1 MHCTLWLVVARGEWR
16 EDLLICMRK
25 ETTQPPEHPSTNY
38 TDLFV
43 RDYFIYLGDKN
54 TLFFLTPH
62 ILVIE
67 KLKKKK
73 WEGRAI
79 WFCVC

>member
-1 MHCTLWLVVARGEWR
+1 
-16 EDLLICMRK
+16 MRK

-67 KLKKKK
+67 KLKKKMGGK
-73 WEGRAI
+73 SYLVLRLLAGLTNDGK
-79 WFCVC
+79 